1 MDRNPNKKDFVM
13 TLRLPLLLL
22 VFALLN
28 LPSSRPAGAQDVRP
42 TAAGP
47 SLNLQDARVQHRKAL
62 DLLVFEQTLAGTAG
76 ATKPEAAG
84 QLDGAPVL
92 SYVFPTTLPP
102 TAVGFGDVDGTLAL
116 VATSHPDFDD
126 TPLWDENGDA
136 NPDNDGRVYHSH
148 WIVLQPDDRVA
159 GGLAVREI
167 EEGSSPTMPATH
179 PDMPLY
185 LDSPGHSI
193 VLEGNTIKVL
203 VPASRVAGTTEFT
216 YDAVTAYLEVNTSDE
231 SRPMLGVY
239 EVYDVLSGDLSLPYS
254 VAEE

>member
-1 MDRNPNKKDFVM
+1 MTRRSTVFVAFFL
-13 TLRLPLLLL
+13 TVLL
-22 VFALLN
+22 VLLPQTTAAQMVDP
-28 LPSSRPAGAQDVRP
+28 PSSTPDLTV
-42 TAAGP
+42 
-47 SLNLQDARVQHRKAL
+47 NDADVQHRANL

-76 ATKPEAAG
+76 QTKPEAAG

-92 SYVFPTTLPP
+92 SYVFPTTLSPS
-102 TAVGFGDVDGTLAL
+102 AVGFGDVEGTLAL

-126 TPLWDENGDA
+126 TPLWDENGDG

-148 WIVLQPDDRVA
+148 WVVLHPDDRVP

-167 EEGSSPTMPATH
+167 PDGVNPTMPSTH

-193 VLEGNTIKVL
+193 VLDGNTLKVL
-203 VPASRVAGTTEFT
+203 VPSARLSGKTDFA

-231 SRPMLGVY
+231 DRPMLGVY
-239 EVYDVLSGDLSLPYS
+239 KTYAVLSGDLSLPYE
-254 VAEE
+254 VTRK